1 MANMDSFAHRDAG
14 PAAGDRDPLSAA
26 ERADLRWGLERMLLE
41 QGRNADASRSQDLA
55 RTLQRALRHLP
66 VVMLHDRCLPGGM
79 RAEHLA
85 IGPGGVTVVGG
96 WSLAEVIQPLA
107 VERLRGIFGARAE
120 LLRDGAREDR
130 TALVGPLRDRAV
142 AIRGVLDDYA
152 PVAAA
157 LCLDGEESVERL
169 RPLHVEG
176 VLIGGPKAVAELAAR
191 EGDLHDYE
199 LTSLVELLDAALPP
213 AFGD

>member
-1 MANMDSFAHRDAG
+1 MDSFAHRDAG
-14 PAAGDRDPLSAA
+14 PSAGERDPLSAA

-41 QGRNADASRSQDLA
+41 QARDADASRSRDLA

-66 VVMLHDRCLPGGM
+66 VVVLHDRCLPGGLL
-79 RAEHLA
+79 AEHLA
-85 IGPGGVTVVGG
+85 VGPGGITVVGG

-120 LLRDGAREDR
+120 LLRDGAQADR
-130 TALVGPLRDRAV
+130 TALVAPLRDRAV
-142 AIRGVLDDYA
+142 AIRTAIEDYA

-157 LCLDGEESVERL
+157 LCLDGEEAVERL

-191 EGDLHDYE
+191 DGDLQDYE
-199 LTSLVELLDAALPP
+199 LSALVELLDGVFPP
-213 AFGD
+213 AL